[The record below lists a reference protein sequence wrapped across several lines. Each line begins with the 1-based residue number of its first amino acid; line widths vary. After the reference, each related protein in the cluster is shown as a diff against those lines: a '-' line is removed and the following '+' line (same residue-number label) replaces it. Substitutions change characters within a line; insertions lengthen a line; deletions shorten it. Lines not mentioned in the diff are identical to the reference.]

1 MSHAFITHLTIPKFA
16 ILEGV
21 SAVSAGDRA
30 RAGRYGPLQRVKGR
44 GCLKISIAEAE
55 ARTGRFYTASQI
67 EAAAAAP
74 AQVRSPKQKA
84 AAAAKREHEIETARS
99 MEKLRETAW
108 RKWITD
114 GIYRAANPKGPPLI
128 ALIEDKRDELPK
140 IYGTAE
146 VAKILADALL
156 ERDQEWLHSGLSAA
170 IDDLRA
176 RKPAMNAELKD

>member
-1 MSHAFITHLTIPKFA
+1 
-16 ILEGV
+16 
-21 SAVSAGDRA
+21 
-30 RAGRYGPLQRVKGR
+30 
-44 GCLKISIAEAE
+44 
-55 ARTGRFYTASQI
+55 
-67 EAAAAAP
+67 
-74 AQVRSPKQKA
+74 VRSPKQKA